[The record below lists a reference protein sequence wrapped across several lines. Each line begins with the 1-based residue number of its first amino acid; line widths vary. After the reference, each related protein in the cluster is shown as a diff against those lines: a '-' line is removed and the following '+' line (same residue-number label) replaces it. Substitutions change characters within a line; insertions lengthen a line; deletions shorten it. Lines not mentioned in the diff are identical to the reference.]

1 MIYEPIWPKKTIKTR
16 LYMFQSH
23 PLIVAS
29 WHWVDICD
37 PSVNHKSSTGCT
49 PAIDLVALALPMG

>member
-1 MIYEPIWPKKTIKTR
+1 MAQKKTIKTR